1 MTPRGIR
8 NNNPLNIRRG
18 GSAWVGLKKRQT
30 DKDFC
35 QFVTIDYGYRAAFK
49 LMQTYFEKYGVR
61 SMADLIGRWAPPA
74 ENRTAE
80 YVATVLYDIGRQGY
94 DYDSRQPLPT
104 PARDKSL
111 WCAIA
116 RAMLRQECGA
126 AAAASPYAP
135 DDISRGYDLA
145 FVTTSIK

>member
-1 MTPRGIR
+1 M
-8 NNNPLNIRRG
+8 
-18 GSAWVGLKKRQT
+18 GLKKRQT

-116 RAMLRQECGA
+116 RAMLRRECGA